1 MLRSRH
7 QNPGHGTHPCSSPS
21 PPSLPSLQRQ
31 KPVTVMFLVY
41 HKPAHQ
47 THLLPAGDTN
57 NCTNIY
63 TVKSLQ
69 ARKGTSTRE
78 TLRELE
84 PGGWGFT
91 EGTVTGDV
99 SREGDS
105 HPHLRSSKNWRMAPE
120 AERR

>member
-63 TVKSLQ
+63 TVKSLRSEERDQ
-69 ARKGTSTRE
+69 HQGDTQGIGAGWLGLHRGNCDWR
-78 TLRELE
+78 RV
-84 PGGWGFT
+84 PGGGLAST
-91 EGTVTGDV
+91 
-99 SREGDS
+99 
-105 HPHLRSSKNWRMAPE
+105 PE
-120 AERR
+120 EF